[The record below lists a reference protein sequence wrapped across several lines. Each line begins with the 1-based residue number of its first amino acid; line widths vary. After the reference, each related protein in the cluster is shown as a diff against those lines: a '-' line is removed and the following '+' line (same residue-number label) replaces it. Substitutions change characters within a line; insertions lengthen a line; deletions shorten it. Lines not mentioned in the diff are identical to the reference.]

1 MDDGF
6 LTAAAAS
13 HAGTGRPASPAKQV
27 RVRQFRA
34 KLAMYRDAA
43 ANGGRIEVLSRG
55 RVVAQ
60 LCPPAAPPTRA
71 STRGALKGQFRFAP
85 DWLLPSDELADL
97 FEHCVI

>member
-1 MDDGF
+1 MDEGS

-13 HAGTGRPASPAKQV
+13 CAGTGRPASPAKQV
-27 RVRQFRA
+27 KVREFRA
-34 KLAMYRDAA
+34 KLAMYLDEA

-71 STRGALKGQFRFAP
+71 STRGALKGQFCFAP
-85 DWLLPSDELADL
+85 DWHLPSDALADL
-97 FEHCVI
+97 FENSVI